1 MYNKVRNYWYKEVVA
16 SLMFFENQEKS
27 RIEKTIALMK
37 DYIKIASNPPNIANQ
52 VKVQII
58 EKYIINKTQLCKFQ
72 TNKALMEFLN
82 NFSVEK
88 EMDFWIKQN
97 STGQNRPIDIE
108 IQNYDKKNQEMKK
121 KHLINLIAKF
131 LFEILQFFKCINLM

>member
-1 MYNKVRNYWYKEVVA
+1 
-16 SLMFFENQEKS
+16 
-27 RIEKTIALMK
+27 
-37 DYIKIASNPPNIANQ
+37 
-52 VKVQII
+52 
-58 EKYIINKTQLCKFQ
+58 
-72 TNKALMEFLN
+72 MEFLN